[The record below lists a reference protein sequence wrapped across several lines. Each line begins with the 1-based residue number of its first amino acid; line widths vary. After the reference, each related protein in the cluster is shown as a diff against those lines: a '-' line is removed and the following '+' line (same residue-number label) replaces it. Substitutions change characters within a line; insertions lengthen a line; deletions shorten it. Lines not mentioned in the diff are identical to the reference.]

1 MIGSWLDIVL
11 LVILVA
17 TLVLGLIKGLI
28 RQVVG
33 ILAVVAGIILA
44 AAYYPDASRLVVRLV
59 KSGKWADWLSFLLI
73 FFVVLLLGWLAG
85 WLISKLMKG
94 PFKFINHMLGGVFGL
109 VKGVLISGVI
119 VFAFLL
125 FPIDQKALEKSTLA
139 PYCFTVT
146 KAMVHVIPAELK
158 AKFRMA
164 YQDIIGRIG
173 KRGKEV

>member
-11 LVILVA
+11 LVVLA
-17 TLVLGLIKGLI
+17 TTIVLGLIKGLI

-33 ILAVVAGIILA
+33 ILAAVAGLVLA
-44 AAYYPDASRLVVRLV
+44 AAYYPDASRLLEKLI
-59 KSGKWADWLSFLLI
+59 KSEKWADWLSFLLI
-73 FFVVLLLGWLAG
+73 FFVVLLLGWLIG

-94 PFKFINHMLGGVFGL
+94 PLKFVNHLLGGVFGL

-119 VFAFLL
+119 VFAFLV
-125 FPIDQKALEKSTLA
+125 FPIDQKALEKSTLS
-139 PYCFTVT
+139 PYCLSVT
-146 KAMVHVIPAELK
+146 RAMVHVIPSELK
-158 AKFRMA
+158 DKFRMA